1 MKSFASI
8 NPFDLSIVAEHEL
21 MNDSQLDAALHAAAV
36 TYASWKKTSFGHRA
50 SLLQSLSKKLLERKE
65 LLAKTMA
72 LEMGKIL
79 REGRA
84 EVEKSAA
91 ACLYY
96 AVNGEAFMKD
106 ELINTEGKKSFIAF
120 QPTGAVFGIMPWNY
134 PVWQVIRAAAPTI
147 MAGNV
152 FLLKHA
158 PNVMQCAKEIED
170 IFLEADFPEGVFQS
184 LILDIDVTEKII
196 SQDIV
201 QGVTLTGSELA
212 GASVAAIAGK
222 HIKKS
227 VLELGG
233 SDPLI
238 VLEDADMAAAAK
250 IALQSRMQNAGQSCI
265 ASKRFIVAERGKDD
279 FVQKLMEGVEKL
291 KQGNQLIEET
301 TTGPMARVDLAEK
314 LEKQEQASIKNG
326 SVILIGGTRDH
337 ANFQPTLLDR
347 VKPGVPAFDEELFG
361 PIASIITVKDE
372 TEAVALANKNRYG
385 LGASIWT
392 RDIEKGE
399 RIAREIESGAVFI
412 NSLMRSDARLPFGGI
427 KKSGYGREL
436 SRYGMHEFT
445 NVKTIF
451 IDQ

>member
-1 MKSFASI
+1 MKSFTSI
-8 NPFDLSIVAEHEL
+8 NPFDLSLVAEHEL
-21 MNDSQLDAALHAAAV
+21 MSDKQLEAALEAAAV
-36 TYASWKKTSFGHRA
+36 AYSSWKKTNFGHRA
-50 SLLQSLSKKLLERKE
+50 GLLQSLSKKLLEGKE

-84 EVEKSAA
+84 EVEKCAA
-91 ACLYY
+91 ACEYY
-96 AVNGEAFMKD
+96 AVNGEKFMKD
-106 ELINTEGKKSFIAF
+106 ELITTEGRKSFIAF

-158 PNVMQCAKEIED
+158 PNVMQCAKEIEQM
-170 IFLEADFPEGVFQS
+170 FLEAVFPEGVFQS
-184 LILDIDVTEKII
+184 LIADIDVTEKII
-196 SQDIV
+196 SHDIV

-212 GASVAAIAGK
+212 GASVASIAGK
-222 HIKKS
+222 HIKKT

-265 ASKRFIVAERGKDD
+265 ASKRFIVAEKAKDD
-279 FVQKLMEGVEKL
+279 FVQKLMEGVGKL
-291 KQGNQLIEET
+291 KQGNQLMEET

-314 LEKQEQASIKNG
+314 LEKQEAASIKNG
-326 SVILIGGTRDH
+326 SVVLIGGTRH
-337 ANFQPTLLDR
+337 EANFQPTLLDR

-372 TEAVALANKNRYG
+372 TEAITLANKNRYG
-385 LGASIWT
+385 LGASVWT
-392 RDIEKGE
+392 SDIERGE